1 MNLKFISD
9 SKNISTGLSR
19 EAIENGRLRKKIVKL
34 KQQLANREAENKRLN
49 TVLGY
54 YPYAQKTY
62 DDIQMQRAN
71 RQRLAD
77 LTGRVKEQAL
87 LIEQLNKEK

>member
-1 MNLKFISD
+1 MNLKFMSD

-19 EAIENGRLRKKIVKL
+19 EAIEIGRLRKKIVKL

-49 TVLGY
+49 TVLRY

-62 DDIQMQRAN
+62 DDARMERAN
-71 RQRLAD
+71 QQRL
-77 LTGRVKEQAL
+77 KEQAL
-87 LIEQLNKEK
+87 LIEHLTRNYDGKKD